1 MRSRKRAM
9 LLRFGWWCWD
19 LVACQRH
26 AAEVQSW
33 CYNVEF
39 NSWQLLSFLVYCSVQ
54 LQHPFVQLEVTP
66 LLNSQYDGCERW
78 PPLCYFFIF
87 HMLQTPFMHINAIP
101 SRRWYVVATGSMI
114 LTHIPLPLLL
124 VYVRASSLFRLS
136 FQRTQTFMPLH
147 WKKGSGII
155 YRHKGKTQEQG
166 MAMFINH
173 SSRVHF
179 YAYKTRFNVK
189 CYNTLANTW
198 LQTGLQTLAQQ
209 RWYAGTEGTRK
220 TSPARKDV
228 QQFQCVSLSLCRRD
242 CPPVALCFNCVQTVR
257 RRYPLVIF
265 STLSKL
271 PREYRV
277 PAHSRNLDVS
287 SQ

>member
-1 MRSRKRAM
+1 MQSRQDAGM
-9 LLRFGWWCWD
+9 LSLP
-19 LVACQRH
+19 V
-26 AAEVQSW
+26 
-33 CYNVEF
+33 
-39 NSWQLLSFLVYCSVQ
+39 
-54 LQHPFVQLEVTP
+54 
-66 LLNSQYDGCERW
+66 
-78 PPLCYFFIF
+78 
-87 HMLQTPFMHINAIP
+87 
-101 SRRWYVVATGSMI
+101 SMI

-155 YRHKGKTQEQG
+155 YRHKGKTREQG

-209 RWYAGTEGTRK
+209 NDGMRELGEQEKPAQQEKMSSNSNVFPSPFAGAIVLQLLYA
-220 TSPARKDV
+220 S
-228 QQFQCVSLSLCRRD
+228 
-242 CPPVALCFNCVQTVR
+242 TVCKQ
-257 RRYPLVIF
+257 YEDAIPW
-265 STLSKL
+265 
-271 PREYRV
+271 
-277 PAHSRNLDVS
+277 
-287 SQ
+287 